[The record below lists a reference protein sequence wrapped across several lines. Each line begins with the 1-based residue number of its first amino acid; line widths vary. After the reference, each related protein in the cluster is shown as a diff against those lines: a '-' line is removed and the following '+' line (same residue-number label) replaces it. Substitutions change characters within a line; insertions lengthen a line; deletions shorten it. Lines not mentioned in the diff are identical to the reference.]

1 MSTVYRSVTQT
12 CILFILTISS
22 ASTVDRLIDI
32 NNSLRRI
39 ENLMKTQSNNFNE
52 RTE

>member
-12 CILFILTISS
+12 CILFILTIS
-22 ASTVDRLIDI
+22 TGTIIDKLMDI
-32 NNSLRRI
+32 NKSLRRI
-39 ENLMKTQSNNFNE
+39 ENQMKIQNNLNE